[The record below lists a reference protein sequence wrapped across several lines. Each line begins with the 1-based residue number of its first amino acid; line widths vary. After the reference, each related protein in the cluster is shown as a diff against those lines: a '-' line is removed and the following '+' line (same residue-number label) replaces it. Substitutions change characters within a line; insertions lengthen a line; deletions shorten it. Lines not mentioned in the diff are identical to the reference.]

1 MAPSERPAPRTLAAL
16 VHLVIMASVLV
27 MAATAWFLRSS
38 GAMGPAPEDGAGAIR
53 LILLAAGL
61 TVLALGI
68 AARSRLGD
76 SARDSSEDWWR
87 GNFPRALLVWALAD
101 STALIGIV
109 AFIITGDL
117 FTLAVLGGA
126 GLLLLL
132 LSAPSRLGPV

>member
-1 MAPSERPAPRTLAAL
+1 MASSERPAPRALAAL

-38 GAMGPAPEDGAGAIR
+38 GAMGRAPDDGAWPVR

-61 TVLALGI
+61 TVFALGLL
-68 AARSRLGD
+68 ARSRLGD
-76 SARDSSEDWWR
+76 SAGGSSEEWWR
-87 GNFPRALLVWALAD
+87 SSFTRALLVWALAD

-117 FTLAVLGGA
+117 FTLAVLGGS

-132 LSAPSRLGPV
+132 LSAPSRLGPA